1 MSGDFVSVENALET
15 IPDEG
20 LRSEAYRVLYGVTSP
35 HEQLSVPE
43 DVLEL
48 SKQHDFEIKVRLD
61 LH

>member
-20 LRSEAYRVLYGVTSP
+20 LRSEAYRVLYGVASP